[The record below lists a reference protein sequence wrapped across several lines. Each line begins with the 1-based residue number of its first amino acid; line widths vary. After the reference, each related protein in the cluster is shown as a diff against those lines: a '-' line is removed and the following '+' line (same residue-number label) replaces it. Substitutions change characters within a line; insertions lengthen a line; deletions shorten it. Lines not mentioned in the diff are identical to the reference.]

1 MAGWQTGDSEIIGRR
16 DQTSAEMVIPHPIG
30 DDSCRERVSGIA
42 HPLCQLA
49 ASSGG
54 GGVRESLGWRWRCL
68 VENPRKSRR
77 DLGSGCLHISPQED
91 AGGSGL
97 GSVLGNGECEV
108 EGWCFCLG
116 LLQPRF
122 GGFFHLSSTGLPDP
136 LSQLVEA
143 RFALGMP
150 TGGFGG
156 CGQRSGDFSGA
167 SAATARVLLAVA
179 VDVSQEAEQRVV
191 IGLRNGVELV
201 VVATGASDAQPEE
214 GGARRAKH
222 VVEVVEFRRGGVIR
236 LIVPD
241 VQSVEASSDE
251 TGSPFRCEGRFG
263 LEGRFGQF
271 VTRELF
277 SHELIVGL
285 VAVEAVDDV
294 VAVTPG
300 VRLGSVA
307 LVPVAL
313 GIADQI

>member
-1 MAGWQTGDSEIIGRR
+1 M
-16 DQTSAEMVIPHPIG
+16 
-30 DDSCRERVSGIA
+30 
-42 HPLCQLA
+42 
-49 ASSGG
+49 
-54 GGVRESLGWRWRCL
+54 
-68 VENPRKSRR
+68 
-77 DLGSGCLHISPQED
+77 
-91 AGGSGL
+91 
-97 GSVLGNGECEV
+97 
-108 EGWCFCLG
+108 
-116 LLQPRF
+116 LQYCF
-122 GGFFHLSSTGLPDP
+122 GGLFRLSSTGLTGP

-150 TGGFGG
+150 TRSFGDR
-156 CGQRSGDFSGA
+156 GQRSGDFPGA
-167 SAATARVLLAVA
+167 SAATAGVLLAVA

-191 IGLRNGVELV
+191 IGLGNGVELV

-214 GGARRAKH
+214 GRARRAKH

-285 VAVEAVDDV
+285 VAVEAGDDV

-300 VRLGSVA
+300 VRLRSVA

>member
-1 MAGWQTGDSEIIGRR
+1 M
-16 DQTSAEMVIPHPIG
+16 
-30 DDSCRERVSGIA
+30 
-42 HPLCQLA
+42 
-49 ASSGG
+49 
-54 GGVRESLGWRWRCL
+54 
-68 VENPRKSRR
+68 
-77 DLGSGCLHISPQED
+77 
-91 AGGSGL
+91 
-97 GSVLGNGECEV
+97 
-108 EGWCFCLG
+108 
-116 LLQPRF
+116 
-122 GGFFHLSSTGLPDP
+122 
-136 LSQLVEA
+136 
-143 RFALGMP
+143 
-150 TGGFGG
+150 
-156 CGQRSGDFSGA
+156 
-167 SAATARVLLAVA
+167 LLAVA

-214 GGARRAKH
+214 GGARRAQH

-300 VRLGSVA
+300 VRLRSVA

-313 GIADQI
+313 GIADQIQPMSSPTLAIMRGLEQAIDEGDPGGVRGVTLKLGHRFW